1 MFLQSPKI
9 TIKKNRLQM
18 VEDISNNFFS
28 EVKYMIIYFEL
39 KYISYISLEVISTI
53 GYITNS

>member
-1 MFLQSPKI
+1 MFLQSPNI

-39 KYISYISLEVISTI
+39 KYISYISLQVISTT

>member
-1 MFLQSPKI
+1 MFLQSPNI

-28 EVKYMIIYFEL
+28 EVKYM
-39 KYISYISLEVISTI
+39 K
-53 GYITNS
+53 